1 LGFPHLRLSEVDTS
15 THTRSRGAHCPPAII
30 KFPIKGEYMNLIKIY
45 DTTLRDG
52 TQAEDISFL
61 VEDKIRIAH
70 KLDETGIHY
79 IEGGWPG
86 SNPKDVA
93 FFKDIKKENLAQ
105 AKVAAFGST
114 RRAKTTPDKD
124 NNIRTLVQAETDA
137 VTIFGKTWDF
147 HVREALRISLE
158 ENLELIFDSLEYLKA
173 RVPEVFYDA
182 EHFFDGYKANP
193 EYAIK
198 TLQAAAEAKVD
209 CIVLCDTNGGTMP
222 FELAEIIGEVRK
234 HIETPLGIHTHNDSE
249 CAVANSLNA
258 VNMGIIH
265 VQGTINGFGERCG
278 NANLCSI
285 IPALKLKMKRE
296 CISDE
301 QLKRLSELSRF
312 VYELAN
318 LSPNKH
324 MPYVGN
330 SAFAHKGGVHVS
342 AIQRHP
348 GTYEHIKPE
357 LVGNATRVLVSDLS
371 GRSNILAKAEEF
383 HINLDSKDP
392 VTMEILDNIKE
403 MENRGYQFEGA
414 EASFELLMK
423 RALGTHKKFFS
434 IIGFRVIDEKRQE
447 VQKPLSEA
455 TIMVKVG
462 GKIEHTAAEG
472 SGPVNALDNALR
484 KALEKFYPKLKEVRL
499 LDYKVRVLSG
509 GQGTASATRVLIESG
524 DKENRWGTV
533 GVSDNIIDASY
544 HALTDSIEYKLH
556 KDEEAEQARK

>member
-1 LGFPHLRLSEVDTS
+1 MS
-15 THTRSRGAHCPPAII
+15 
-30 KFPIKGEYMNLIKIY
+30 LIKLY

-61 VEDKIRIAH
+61 VVDKIRIAQ
-70 KLDETGIHY
+70 KLDELGVHY

-86 SNPKDVA
+86 SNPKDIA
-93 FFKDIKKENLAQ
+93 FFKEIKKVSLHQ
-105 AKVAAFGST
+105 AKIAAFGST
-114 RRAKTTPDKD
+114 RRAKTTPDQD
-124 NNIRTLVQAETDA
+124 NNIITLIQAQPDV

-158 ENLELIFDSLEYLKA
+158 ENLELINDSLAYLKQHVA
-173 RVPEVFYDA
+173 EVVYDA

-193 EYAIK
+193 VYALK
-198 TLQAAAEAKVD
+198 TLLAAQEAGVD
-209 CIVLCDTNGGTMP
+209 CIALCDTNGGTLP
-222 FELAEIIGEVRK
+222 HEIPAILAAVQQVISI
-234 HIETPLGIHTHNDSE
+234 PLGIHTHNDGD
-249 CAVANSLNA
+249 CAVANSLMA
-258 VNMGIIH
+258 VEHGIVQ

-285 IPALKLKMKRE
+285 IPALRLKMGKE

-301 QLKRLSELSRF
+301 QLRNLRSVSRY

-318 LSPNKH
+318 LVPPKH
-324 MPYVGN
+324 QAYVGN

-348 GTYEHIKPE
+348 ETYEHMRPE
-357 LVGNATRVLVSDLS
+357 LVGNQTRVLVSDLS
-371 GRSNILAKAEEF
+371 GRANVLAKAEEF
-383 HINLDSKDP
+383 NINLDSKDP
-392 VTMEILDNIKE
+392 VTLEILDNIKE

-423 RALGTHKKFFS
+423 KALGTHKKFFT
-434 IIGFRVIDEKRQE
+434 ILGFRVIDEKRGE
-447 VQKPLSEA
+447 EQKPTAEA

-484 KALEKFYPKLKEVRL
+484 KALEKFYPKLKEVKL
-499 LDYKVRVLSG
+499 HDYKVRVLPA
-509 GQGTASATRVLIESG
+509 GQGTASSIRVLIESG
-524 DKENRWGTV
+524 DKESRWGTV
-533 GVSDNIIDASY
+533 GVSSNVIEASY
-544 HALTDSIEYKLH
+544 QALIDSIEYKLH
-556 KDEEAEQARK
+556 KEEEAGAPKR